1 MSERLPIAE
10 IARMYYEHGRNQE
23 DIAKEYG
30 ISRSTISRVL
40 KRARDLGIVRISIV
54 DPNSICAQV
63 GLELERRFGLKRAV
77 VVEGDP
83 DSEDLTRR
91 DIGIRSAEL
100 LTRMVRGNQIIG
112 TCWGSTIYELVRSLA
127 HKPVEHVEVVQF
139 VGTVGSSLSNT
150 HADELARMIAQA
162 SAGEWHMLPAPAV
175 VQTGDALQTFLNEP
189 QIRRVLELGKRSD
202 IALVGVG
209 VCSDDA
215 TLARAGYITAAEI
228 RELRSIG
235 AVGEIGCRFF
245 DISGRPCKSDVDNR
259 TISISLTDLKS
270 IPVKLGVTAGLHKV
284 DAILG
289 ALAGGYIDVL
299 VTDLITARALIS
311 HSEAYEQSEQS
322 EAVTTA
328 GDSRRR

>member
-1 MSERLPIAE
+1 M
-10 IARMYYEHGRNQE
+10 
-23 DIAKEYG
+23 
-30 ISRSTISRVL
+30 
-40 KRARDLGIVRISIV
+40 RITIV
-54 DPNSICAQV
+54 DPNSVCALV

-91 DIGIRSAEL
+91 HWNQVCRIAHPHGS
-100 LTRMVRGNQIIG
+100 GSQIIG
-112 TCWGSTIYELVRSLA
+112 TCWGSTIYELVRSLS

-162 SAGEWHMLPAPAV
+162 FDGEWHMLPAPAV

-209 VCSDDA
+209 VCGDDA
-215 TLARAGYITAAEI
+215 TLARAGYITAAEL

-235 AVGEIGCRFF
+235 AVGEIGCRFY
-245 DISGRPCKSDVDNR
+245 DISGRPCRSDVDNR
-259 TISISLTDLKS
+259 TISIPLADLKS

-289 ALAGGYIDVL
+289 ALAGGYIDIL
-299 VTDLITARALIS
+299 VTDLTTARALIS
-311 HSEAYEQSEQS
+311 HSEANERYEQ
-322 EAVTTA
+322 
-328 GDSRRR
+328 R